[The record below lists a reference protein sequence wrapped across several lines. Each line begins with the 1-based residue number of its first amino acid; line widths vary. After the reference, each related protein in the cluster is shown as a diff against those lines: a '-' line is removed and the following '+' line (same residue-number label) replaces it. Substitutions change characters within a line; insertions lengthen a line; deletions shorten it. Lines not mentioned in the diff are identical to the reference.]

1 MDLSS
6 EQFVGLVLKKEE
18 VDSLRK
24 ENKFLSVRN
33 RFLSSDNTSLSR
45 ENSFL
50 RLGCVGLA
58 IFGALFTFYTC
69 KTATDLKRIQKEN
82 KALSENVTRLDRKV
96 ISLFLENQDL
106 KVYRELVDGME
117 PSYLNQTDSIIEK
130 KEKQNQKDDA
140 CKALK
145 INSVKLSR
153 LKERE

>member
-1 MDLSS
+1 MDLTS
-6 EQFVGLVLKKEE
+6 EQFVDLVVKKEE
-18 VDSLRK
+18 INSLK
-24 ENKFLSVRN
+24 KVNNFLSVRN
-33 RFLSSDNTSLSR
+33 RFLSSDNASLSR

-69 KTATDLKRIQKEN
+69 KTATDLKRTQQEK

-96 ISLFLENQDL
+96 ISLFLENQNL

-130 KEKQNQKDDA
+130 KEKQNKKDDVY
-140 CKALK
+140 KPLK
-145 INSVKLSR
+145 INPVKLPR
-153 LKERE
+153 LKERG